1 MSEVNL
7 NFTVNNFSSTMLV
20 DNNEIVVNPVTTDL
34 TVFAGFAAFPPQG
47 GAGNGQVIFNN
58 AGLFDSSSFFT
69 YDKQTGLMSVPELY
83 VESINAFGNVM
94 LGNVTG
100 TGNISIA
107 GNISG
112 GRIDVT
118 NGANLGQIT
127 NLTLLGGSEGQYL
140 RTDGNGTVTF
150 SSLSALGPNGSLQFN
165 NANVLSGIPNVTFSG
180 GNLNLGN
187 SDSVKITG
195 GENSY
200 VLQTDGT
207 GNLTWI
213 PQAGNIQPGNG
224 IPGGANSQVQFNNAG
239 TFGGDPGFTYNR
251 NTDTLNVENLIISNS
266 ITSFE
271 LEFFVA
277 NLTSSGNIIS
287 NGSVISS
294 GNIISNGSV
303 IANSIVAN
311 SMFYPNGASFVT
323 SPSGSNTQVQFN
335 NAGSFG
341 SDSNFTFDAIT
352 DTLSVG
358 NMISS
363 SFKYPNGISVITN
376 PAGTNTEIQ
385 FNNAGTFGS
394 NANLTF
400 NSATK
405 TLNTYNA
412 IIENILQVN
421 QISATGIAGT
431 LSTAAQPNVTSLGT
445 LTNLK
450 VQGPLTIERGIEK
463 FIQTGVTPSAIT
475 NFNILNPEIQRGS
488 VNTVGNFVLNFI
500 GNATTS
506 FSSLLNVNE
515 SITVTYI
522 HVLSTTSYII
532 TGILIDSGINNTVSI
547 KWNGGAPLAGTVNGE
562 DLYTFNILKS
572 APNTYIVYA
581 NYGSYR

>member
-58 AGLFDSSSFFT
+58 AGLFDSSSYFT
-69 YDKQTGLMSVPELY
+69 FNKQTGLMSVPELY

-150 SSLSALGPNGSLQFN
+150 QTLAALGPNGALQFN
-165 NANVLSGIPNVTFSG
+165 NANVIDGIPNVTFSG

-239 TFGGDPGFTYNR
+239 KFGGDPGFTYNR
-251 NTDTLNVENLIISNS
+251 FTDTLTVGNLTIAGSIGSTSGELVIGNLTANLITGNGFGITNIQNS
-266 ITSFE
+266 VNADYAI
-271 LEFFVA
+271 LA
-277 NLTSSGNIIS
+277 GNLTLAGQSNITTIGTLSDLNVIGTTKIQQAKEKVTIVTTAPNGNLNYDVLSQSIVYYTSNIAGNIILNVRGNS
-287 NGSVISS
+287 TTAFNSVVSTGESMTLVLMSTVGSTVYFPTQISVD
-294 GNIISNGSV
+294 GTNITPKWISNVSPSLSTVFSNTLVGYSYTFIKTGSETFTV
-303 IANSIVAN
+303 L
-311 SMFYPNGASFVT
+311 ASFT
-323 SPSGSNTQVQFN
+323 G
-335 NAGSFG
+335 
-341 SDSNFTFDAIT
+341 
-352 DTLSVG
+352 
-358 NMISS
+358 
-363 SFKYPNGISVITN
+363 FK
-376 PAGTNTEIQ
+376 
-385 FNNAGTFGS
+385 
-394 NANLTF
+394 
-400 NSATK
+400 
-405 TLNTYNA
+405 
-412 IIENILQVN
+412 
-421 QISATGIAGT
+421 
-431 LSTAAQPNVTSLGT
+431 
-445 LTNLK
+445 
-450 VQGPLTIERGIEK
+450 
-463 FIQTGVTPSAIT
+463 
-475 NFNILNPEIQRGS
+475 
-488 VNTVGNFVLNFI
+488 
-500 GNATTS
+500 
-506 FSSLLNVNE
+506 
-515 SITVTYI
+515 
-522 HVLSTTSYII
+522 
-532 TGILIDSGINNTVSI
+532 
-547 KWNGGAPLAGTVNGE
+547 
-562 DLYTFNILKS
+562 
-572 APNTYIVYA
+572 
-581 NYGSYR
+581 